1 VASEASGRKVKPPGH
16 DYNSLI
22 ARAVDAL
29 HINVRDTRLMLY
41 EQARRAQRSS
51 FDPEIPEAE
60 FGRERTALE
69 KAIRNVET
77 KAAAADEGQAKSD
90 RKIVSDYVRFMVEAS
105 ARLDCFYD
113 ASQLPQ
119 PKEAIIA
126 AIERE
131 IVRSPLEKQ
140 VESLQTASALMWN
153 FLEGI
158 GPVPRPLEGYSR
170 LPQGGT
176 PADRD
181 ELERMV
187 ASVEYIRDIERTAS
201 LMDIA
206 KREDKNVE
214 ERIAEAIRV
223 RREVR
228 GE

>member
-1 VASEASGRKVKPPGH
+1 MMNRAGH
-16 DYNSLI
+16 DYYSLI

-41 EQARRAQRSS
+41 EQARRAQFSS
-51 FDPEIPEAE
+51 FDPAIPEAD
-60 FGRERTALE
+60 FRRERTALD
-69 KAIRNVET
+69 KAIRAIET
-77 KAAAADEGQAKSD
+77 KAAATDDKQAQSD
-90 RKIVSDYVRFMVEAS
+90 RKIVSDYAGFMAES
-105 ARLDCFYD
+105 ATRPDCFYD
-113 ASQLPQ
+113 VRVLPH

-140 VESLQTASALMWN
+140 VELLQTAGALMWN

-214 ERIAEAIRV
+214 ERIAAAIRV

>member
-1 VASEASGRKVKPPGH
+1 MSRADR
-16 DYNSLI
+16 DYYSLI
-22 ARAVDAL
+22 ARAVEAL

-41 EQARRAQRSS
+41 EQARRAQRDS
-51 FDPEIPEAE
+51 FDPAIPESE
-60 FGRERTALE
+60 FRRKRAALD
-69 KAIRNVET
+69 KAIRAIET
-77 KAAAADEGQAKSD
+77 KAAASDDMQARSD
-90 RKIVSDYVRFMVEAS
+90 RKIVSDHAGFVAES
-105 ARLDCFYD
+105 ATRLDCFYD
-113 ASQLPQ
+113 VGVLPHQ
-119 PKEAIIA
+119 KEVIIA

-140 VESLQTASALMWN
+140 VKLLQTAGAFMWN

-181 ELERMV
+181 ELERIV
-187 ASVEYIRDIERTAS
+187 ASVEYIRDVEKSAS
-201 LMDIA
+201 LMDTA
-206 KREDKNVE
+206 KREDKKVE
-214 ERIAEAIRV
+214 ERIAAALRI